1 MKIYKAYKFR
11 LYPSVEQKVM
21 LNQFLGTSRFIY
33 NYYLDYRNKYYKE
46 NNKYIPLSELKK
58 DLVNLQIEYPW
69 LKEMDS
75 CILRTTLDD
84 LENSFKKYFN
94 NTGGIPRFKSKNN
107 HETYRTICNRSTYKG
122 NNYESIKLDMK
133 NKILTLPKRKEIKIR
148 GYRNIKYF
156 NGKILSATIKKVS
169 NKYYVSLCCEEEIIT
184 QKFVL
189 RNAIGIDIGIK
200 NIVVTSDGEKYDNLI
215 KKQERYEQRLKGLQK
230 ALSRSQ
236 KGSNNRKKLIIKIQ
250 RLYEKIKNIRK
261 YEIHKITKRIV
272 NENDIIAVE
281 SLNTKTMIEKGSR
294 SLSRNISHSSFN
306 EIIRQLTYKSNWN
319 NKILIKIDKYY
330 SSSQICSHCNHKNK
344 KVKDLN
350 VRKYECDNCSYVN
363 DRDINSSINILDKGI
378 EIFLKER
385 EEQLI

>member
-21 LNQFLGTSRFIY
+21 LEQFLGTSRFIY

-58 DLVNLQIEYPW
+58 DLVNLQVKYPW

-84 LENSFKKYFN
+84 LENAYKKYFN
-94 NTGGIPRFKSKNN
+94 NTGSIPRFKNKNN

-122 NNYESIKLDMK
+122 NNYESIKLDIK
-133 NKILTLPKRKEIKIR
+133 NKILTLPKIKEIKVR
-148 GYRNIKYF
+148 GYRNINYF
-156 NGKILSATIKKVS
+156 NGKILSATIEKVS
-169 NKYYVSLCCEEEIIT
+169 NKYYVSLCCEEEIT
-184 QKFVL
+184 THEFVL

-215 KKQERYEQRLKGLQK
+215 KKQERYEKRLIGLQK

-250 RLYEKIKNIRK
+250 RLYEKIRNIRK
-261 YEIHKITKRIV
+261 YTIHSITKKIV

-319 NKILIKIDKYY
+319 NKMLIKIDKYY
-330 SSSQICSHCNHKNK
+330 PSSQICSHCNHKNM

-350 VRKYECDNCSYVN
+350 VRKYECEKCNYIN
-363 DRDINSSINILDKGI
+363 DRDINASINILDKGI

-385 EEQLI
+385 KEQLI